1 MILPVHDRLRAHIA
15 HLLTSLYSLEPA
27 DAPPIVLEYPPNRD
41 LGDLGTPIAF
51 ELARRLRKAPRAIA
65 QEIAGAF
72 GTVDGVIRVAAA
84 PNGHL
89 NFFLDRRPFLL
100 DRLAGPK
107 GPALRTGEETAGR
120 VLSDPPRSAG
130 KAIVEHTAI
139 NPNKAAHI
147 GHLRNS
153 ALGDTL
159 VRVLRFRG
167 IPVEVQN
174 YIDDTGVQ
182 VADVV
187 VGFRVLEGKTL
198 DQIREIADSTR
209 FDYYCWDLYARVT
222 EWYAGDKERQAHRSE
237 TLHDIEH
244 GGNDNA
250 DIAAFIADRIVR
262 CHLKTMARMN
272 VDYDLLT
279 WEGDILRLKFWAQA
293 FDVLKAKG
301 AVYLQTEGRL
311 AGCWVMPIQDDGPGT
326 GSLKASGYQES
337 GSDTNDGE
345 LPTPVADTLPA
356 SVAGGLQASGEEE
369 AEEREKVIVR
379 SNGVVTYVGKDI
391 AYQFWKLGLL
401 GLDFHYRVFTTRPHG
416 PLWATCSTG
425 GEDDH
430 PMFGG
435 AAYVYNV
442 IDVRQSYLQKLLK
455 QALVAAGHPEGS
467 ERSHHFSYE
476 MVALS
481 HATART
487 LGVAPPPDSEDAKRP
502 FVEVSGRKGLGV
514 KADDLLD
521 TLIQNAGTQV
531 ASRNTEMGDEERLR
545 IAQMIGIAAVRYFLI
560 KFSRGKVIAFDLE
573 EALSFEGESGPYI
586 QYAVVR
592 ANNIFQKVQQR
603 YGLDEAA
610 LLASLRDI
618 PAGELTGE
626 NGSQEL
632 WALVLEAS
640 RLDEVVEQVIRSL
653 EFSVLAKYAFSLAQ
667 AFNAFYHR
675 SPILNEERDDV
686 RRWRA
691 AAVIYLRDQ
700 LTRSLDLMGITVP
713 PRM

>member
-1 MILPVHDRLRAHIA
+1 MILPVHDRLRTHVMR
-15 HLLTSLYSLEPA
+15 LLAELYSLEPTA
-27 DAPPIVLEYPPNRD
+27 APAVVLEYPPTRD
-41 LGDLGTPIAF
+41 LGDLGTPVAF
-51 ELARRLRKAPRAIA
+51 ELARRLRKAPLAIA

-72 GTVDGVIRVAAA
+72 GTLEGVARVAPAA
-84 PNGHL
+84 NGYL
-89 NFFLDRRPFLL
+89 NVFLERRGFLL
-100 DRLAGPK
+100 DRLA
-107 GPALRTGEETAGR
+107 PATT
-120 VLSDPPRSAG
+120 PPRPEAG

-147 GHLRNS
+147 GHLRNA

-187 VGFRVLEGKTL
+187 VGFRVLEGQTF
-198 DQIREIADSTR
+198 DQIRALADSTR

-222 EWYAGDKERQAHRSE
+222 EWYGHDKDRLTHRAE
-237 TLHDIEH
+237 TLRDIEH
-244 GGNDNA
+244 GGNE
-250 DIAAFIADRIVR
+250 AAEIGTFIADRIVR

-272 VDYDLLT
+272 VDYDLIT
-279 WEGDILRLKFWAQA
+279 WEGDILRLKFWARA
-293 FDVLKAKG
+293 FDVLKASG
-301 AVYLQTEGRL
+301 AVYLQNQGRL
-311 AGCWVMPIQDDGPGT
+311 AGCWVMPI
-326 GSLKASGYQES
+326 EE
-337 GSDTNDGE
+337 DGE
-345 LPTPVADTLPA
+345 SNPKAASEDDDADA
-356 SVAGGLQASGEEE
+356 A
-369 AEEREKVIVR
+369 EREKVIVR

-391 AYQFWKLGLL
+391 ANQFWKLGLL
-401 GLDFHYRVFTTRPHG
+401 GKDFHYRVFISRPHG
-416 PLWATCSTG
+416 PLWATCSDG
-425 GEDDH
+425 GKSDH
-430 PMFGG
+430 PAFGG

-455 QALVAAGHPEGS
+455 QALTGAGHPEGA

-481 HATART
+481 HATARE
-487 LGVAPPPDSEDAKRP
+487 LGCAPPLGSEDATRP

-521 TLIQNAGTQV
+521 TLMRNAGREV
-531 ASRNTEMGDEERLR
+531 ATRNAELDEGERER
-545 IAQMIGIAAVRYFLI
+545 IGRMIGIAAVRYFLI
-560 KFSRGKVIAFDLE
+560 KFTRGKVIAFDLE

-592 ANNIFQKVQQR
+592 ANNIFQKLQQR
-603 YGLDEAA
+603 EGLDETA
-610 LLASLRDI
+610 LLASLKDI
-618 PAGELTGE
+618 PAGELAGD
-626 NGSQEL
+626 NGSHEL
-632 WALVLEAS
+632 WSLVLDAS
-640 RLDEVVEQVIRSL
+640 RLDEIVEQVIRSL

-675 SPILNEERDDV
+675 SQILNEERDDV

-691 AAVIYLRDQ
+691 AAVIYLRNQ
-700 LTRSLDLMGITVP
+700 LARSLDLMGIDVP
-713 PRM
+713 VRM

>member
-1 MILPVHDRLRAHIA
+1 MILPVHDRLRAHLA
-15 HLLTSLYSLEPA
+15 ALVAARYSLDDASMPA
-27 DAPPIVLEYPPNRD
+27 LTLEYPPNRD
-41 LGDLGTPIAF
+41 LGDLGTPVAF

-72 GTVDGVIRVAAA
+72 GTLEGIRDIAAA
-84 PNGHL
+84 PNGYL
-89 NFFLDRRPFLL
+89 NFFLERPSFLL
-100 DRLAGPK
+100 QRLSHDS
-107 GPALRTGEETAGR
+107 PARPA
-120 VLSDPPRSAG
+120 DAG

-147 GHLRNS
+147 GHLRNA

-167 IPVEVQN
+167 TTVEVQN

-187 VGFRVLEGKTL
+187 VGFKVLENLTL
-198 DQIREIADSTR
+198 DGVRAIADSTR
-209 FDYYCWDLYARVT
+209 FDFFCWDLYARVT
-222 EWYAGDKERQAHRSE
+222 EWYDEDKERLKIRAA

-244 GGNDNA
+244 GGNENA
-250 DIAAFIADRIVR
+250 EIGALVADRIVR
-262 CHLKTMARMN
+262 RHLDTMARMN

-293 FDVLKAKG
+293 FDVLKEKK
-301 AVYLQTEGRL
+301 AVYLRTEGRL
-311 AGCWVMPIQDDGPGT
+311 AGCWVMPIDEDPDNSKGENSKKEDEDD
-326 GSLKASGYQES
+326 ES
-337 GSDTNDGE
+337 
-345 LPTPVADTLPA
+345 
-356 SVAGGLQASGEEE
+356 
-369 AEEREKVIVR
+369 EEREKVIVR

-401 GLDFHYRVFTTRPHG
+401 GRDFRYRVFANRPHG
-416 PLWATCSTG
+416 ILWATCSQDGTP
-425 GEDDH
+425 DH
-430 PMFGG
+430 PAYGG
-435 AAYVYNV
+435 ASFVYNV

-455 QALVAAGHPEGS
+455 QALIAVGHPEGA

-481 HATART
+481 HATARE
-487 LGVAPPPDSEDAKRP
+487 LGFAPPPDSEEARRP

-521 TLIQNAGTQV
+521 AVVQKAGGEV
-531 ASRNTEMGDEERLR
+531 AKRNPELPPDEVKRT
-545 IAQMIGIAAVRYFLI
+545 AQMIGIAAVRYFLI

-603 YGLDEAA
+603 DGLDEAA
-610 LLASLRDI
+610 LLDALRDV
-618 PAGELTGE
+618 PATELTGG
-626 NGSQEL
+626 NGSHEL

-640 RLDEVVEQVIRSL
+640 RLDEIVEQVIRSL
-653 EFSVLAKYAFSLAQ
+653 EFSVLAKYAFALAQ

-675 SPILNEERDDV
+675 SPILNEERDEV

-691 AAVIYLRDQ
+691 AAVIYLRNQ
-700 LTRSLDLMGITVP
+700 LTLALDLMGVAVP
-713 PRM
+713 VRM

>member
-1 MILPVHDRLRAHIA
+1 MILPVQEELRAHLA
-15 HLLTSLYSLEPA
+15 RLLTALYSLDESSRPA
-27 DAPPIVLEYPPNRD
+27 IALEYPPNRE
-41 LGDLGTPIAF
+41 LGDLGTPVAF

-65 QEIAGAF
+65 QEIAEAF
-72 GTVDGVIRVAAA
+72 GSLDGVRRVAAA
-84 PNGHL
+84 PNGYL
-89 NFFLDRRPFLL
+89 NFFLERRDFLIE
-100 DRLAGPK
+100 RLTP
-107 GPALRTGEETAGR
+107 GR
-120 VLSDPPRSAG
+120 AAAPRAASA

-147 GHLRNS
+147 GHLRNA

-167 IPVEVQN
+167 VPVEVQN

-187 VGFRVLEGKTL
+187 VGFRALEGKRL
-198 DQIREIADSTR
+198 DQIRETADATR

-222 EWYAGDKERQAHRSE
+222 EWYEEHKERLAIRAE

-250 DIAAFIADRIVR
+250 EIAAFIADRIVR
-262 CHLKTMARMN
+262 CHLRTMRRMN

-279 WEGDILRLKFWAQA
+279 WEGDILRLKFWAHA
-293 FDVLKAKG
+293 FDVLKVKC

-311 AGCWVMPIQDDGPGT
+311 KGCWVMAIQEDLDANPK
-326 GSLKASGYQES
+326 SQVPNPKSQDAES
-337 GSDTNDGE
+337 RSEDED
-345 LPTPVADTLPA
+345 
-356 SVAGGLQASGEEE
+356 
-369 AEEREKVIVR
+369 EEREKVIVR

-401 GLDFHYRVFTTRPHG
+401 GKDFQYRVFESRPQR
-416 PLWATCSTG
+416 PLWATCTSG
-425 GEDDH
+425 GQSDH
-430 PMFGG
+430 PLFGG

-455 QALVAAGHPEGS
+455 QALIAVGHPEGA

-481 HATART
+481 HATARE
-487 LGVAPPPDSEDAKRP
+487 LGYAPPPDSEDAKRP

-521 TLIQNAGTQV
+521 TLIKSAGREVGT
-531 ASRNTEMGDEERLR
+531 RNPELDEHERER
-545 IAQMIGIAAVRYFLI
+545 IARMIAIAAVRYFMI

-592 ANNIFQKVQQR
+592 ANNIFQKLHQR
-603 YGLDEAA
+603 DGLGEAA
-610 LLASLRDI
+610 LLESLADV
-618 PAGELTGE
+618 PAGELDGA
-626 NGSQEL
+626 NGSHEV
-632 WALVLEAS
+632 WSLVLDAA
-640 RLDEVVEQVIRSL
+640 RLDEIVEQVIRSL
-653 EFSVLAKYAFSLAQ
+653 EFSVLAKYAFTLAQ

-675 SPILNEERDDV
+675 APILNEERADV

-691 AAVIYLRDQ
+691 AAVIYVRNQLR
-700 LTRSLDLMGITVP
+700 TALDLMGVAVP

>member
-1 MILPVHDRLRAHIA
+1 MILPLHDRIRDRAGRV
-15 HLLTSLYSLEPA
+15 LTTLYSLDAASLPA
-27 DAPPIVLEYPPNRD
+27 IVLEYPPNRD
-41 LGDLGTPIAF
+41 LGDLGTPLAF

-65 QEIAGAF
+65 QEVAGAL
-72 GTVDGVIRVAAA
+72 GSIEGVTRVTAA
-84 PNGHL
+84 PNGYL
-89 NFFLDRRPFLL
+89 NFFLERPRFLL
-100 DRLAGPK
+100 DRL
-107 GPALRTGEETAGR
+107 TGT
-120 VLSDPPRSAG
+120 LQPRSRAEQG
-130 KAIVEHTAI
+130 KALVEHTAI

-167 IPVEVQN
+167 ALVEVQN

-187 VGFRVLEGKTL
+187 VGFRVLEQKTL
-198 DQIREIADSTR
+198 DDIREIADTTR

-222 EWYAGDKERQAHRSE
+222 EWYGEDKERSKVRND

-250 DIAAFIADRIVR
+250 DTAAFIADRIVR
-262 CHLKTMARMN
+262 CHLKTMGRMN

-279 WEGDILRLKFWAQA
+279 WEGDILKLKFWAQA
-293 FDVLKAKG
+293 FDVLKAKQ
-301 AVYLQTEGRL
+301 AVYLQQEGRL
-311 AGCWVMPIQDDGPGT
+311 AGCWVMKIAEDSETADR
-326 GSLKASGYQES
+326 
-337 GSDTNDGE
+337 
-345 LPTPVADTLPA
+345 VAETT
-356 SVAGGLQASGEEE
+356 EEDP
-369 AEEREKVIVR
+369 EEREKVIVR

-401 GLDFHYRVFTTRPHG
+401 GKDFKYRVFTSRPHG
-416 PLWATCSTG
+416 PLWATTSSD

-430 PMFGG
+430 PLFGG
-435 AAYVYNV
+435 AAFVYNV

-455 QALVAAGHPEGS
+455 QALIAVGHPEGA

-481 HATART
+481 HATARE
-487 LGVAPPPDSEDAKRP
+487 LGHAPAVGSEEARKP

-521 TLIQNAGTQV
+521 TLIEKAGAEV
-531 ASRNTEMGDEERLR
+531 RKRNPELSDAEATR
-545 IAQMIGIAAVRYFLI
+545 IATIIGIAAVRYFLI
-560 KFSRGKVIAFDLE
+560 KFSRGKIIAFDLD

-592 ANNIFQKVQQR
+592 ANNIFGKLQQR
-603 YGLDEAA
+603 DGLDEEA
-610 LLASLRDI
+610 LLASLGEVS
-618 PAGELTGE
+618 PAEL
-626 NGSQEL
+626 NGANGDHEL
-632 WALVLEAS
+632 WALVLDAS
-640 RLDEVVEQVIRSL
+640 RLDEIVEQVVRSL
-653 EFSVLAKYAFSLAQ
+653 EFSVLAKYAFGLAQ

-675 SPILNEERDDV
+675 AQILNEERDDV

-691 AAVIYLRDQ
+691 GAVIYLRNQ
-700 LTRSLDLMGITVP
+700 LTKALDLMGIEVP

>member
-1 MILPVHDRLRAHIA
+1 MILALHDRIRD
-15 HLLTSLYSLEPA
+15 HLGRVLTSLYSL
-27 DAPPIVLEYPPNRD
+27 DAEARPPMALEYPPNRE
-41 LGDLGTPIAF
+41 LGDLGTPVAF
-51 ELARRLRKAPRAIA
+51 ELARQLRKAPRVIA

-72 GTVDGVIRVAAA
+72 GAVDGVSRVASAS
-84 PNGHL
+84 NGYL
-89 NFFLDRRPFLL
+89 NFFFERPSFLL
-100 DRLAGPK
+100 ERLTGTVAQPSLAG
-107 GPALRTGEETAGR
+107 E
-120 VLSDPPRSAG
+120 G

-147 GHLRNS
+147 GHLRNA

-167 IPVEVQN
+167 VRVEVQN

-187 VGFRVLEGKTL
+187 VGFRALENKAL
-198 DQIREIADSTR
+198 SDVEAIADSTR

-222 EWYAGDKERQAHRSE
+222 EWYEEDKERLKIRAA

-244 GGNDNA
+244 GGNENA
-250 DIAAFIADRIVR
+250 AIGALTADRIVR
-262 CHLKTMARMN
+262 CHLRTMARMN

-301 AVYLQTEGRL
+301 AVYQANEGRL
-311 AGCWVMPIQDDGPGT
+311 AGCWVMKIDEEPG
-326 GSLKASGYQES
+326 GDA
-337 GSDTNDGE
+337 
-345 LPTPVADTLPA
+345 ADTDDD
-356 SVAGGLQASGEEE
+356 E
-369 AEEREKVIVR
+369 AEQREKVIVR

-401 GLDFHYRVFTTRPHG
+401 GRDFKYRVFTARPHG
-416 PLWATCSTG
+416 PLWATCSDN
-425 GEDDH
+425 GESGH
-430 PMFGG
+430 PLFGG

-455 QALVAAGHPEGS
+455 QALIAVGHPEGAD
-467 ERSHHFSYE
+467 RSHHFSYE

-481 HATART
+481 HATARE
-487 LGVAPPPDSEDAKRP
+487 LGHAPPPDSEDAKRP

-521 TLIQNAGTQV
+521 TLNAKAMVEV
-531 ASRNTEMGDEERLR
+531 AKRNPELSEEERQR

-560 KFSRGKVIAFDLE
+560 KFSRGKVIAFDLD
-573 EALSFEGESGPYI
+573 EALSFEGESGPYV

-592 ANNIFQKVQQR
+592 ANNIFQKLQQR
-603 YGLDEAA
+603 DGIDEKSLIAS
-610 LLASLRDI
+610 LASV
-618 PAGELTGE
+618 PPGELTGE
-626 NGSQEL
+626 NGDHEL
-632 WALVLEAS
+632 WSLVLEAA
-640 RLDEVVEQVIRSL
+640 RLDEVVEQVVRSL
-653 EFSVLAKYAFSLAQ
+653 EFSALAKYAFSLAQ

-691 AAVIYLRDQ
+691 GAIIYLRQQ
-700 LTRSLDLMGITVP
+700 LTRALDLMGVDVP

>member
-1 MILPVHDRLRAHIA
+1 MILPVHERLRARLTQ
-15 HLLTSLYSLEPA
+15 LLATLYSLEPA
-27 DAPPIVLEYPPNRD
+27 DIPTLALESPPNRE
-41 LGDLGTPIAF
+41 LGDLGTPLAF

-65 QEIAGAF
+65 QEVAAAF
-72 GTVDGVIRVAAA
+72 GAVDGVSGVAAA
-84 PNGHL
+84 PNGYL
-89 NFFLDRRPFLL
+89 NFFLERRKFLL
-100 DRLAGPK
+100 DRIDPDTAPRLA
-107 GPALRTGEETAGR
+107 AEADSRF
-120 VLSDPPRSAG
+120 AG

-187 VGFRVLEGKTL
+187 VGFRVLEGKTAE
-198 DQIREIADSTR
+198 QVRELADTTR

-222 EWYAGDKERQAHRSE
+222 EWYEQDKERLKVRAA

-250 DIAAFIADRIVR
+250 EIAAFIADRIVR
-262 CHLKTMARMN
+262 THLKTMGRMN

-279 WEGDILRLKFWAQA
+279 WEGDILRLRFWAQA

-301 AVYLQTEGRL
+301 AVYLKEEGKL
-311 AGCWVMPIQDDGPGT
+311 AGCWVMAIQED
-326 GSLKASGYQES
+326 LEQ
-337 GSDTNDGE
+337 
-345 LPTPVADTLPA
+345 LPTPNSQLPKAKAQSPKPNEESAEPAETPPAADD
-356 SVAGGLQASGEEE
+356 
-369 AEEREKVIVR
+369 EEREKVIVR

-401 GLDFHYRVFTTRPHG
+401 GKDFKYRVFTTRPHG
-416 PLWATCSTG
+416 PLWATTSG
-425 GEDDH
+425 DGETNH
-430 PMFGG
+430 PLFGG

-455 QALVAAGHPEGS
+455 QALIAVGHPEGA

-481 HATART
+481 HATAGT
-487 LGVAPPPDSEDAKRP
+487 LGYAPPPDSDDAKRP

-521 TLIQNAGTQV
+521 TLTERAGAEV
-531 ASRNTEMGDEERLR
+531 GKRNPELSEAEQTR
-545 IAQMIGIAAVRYFLI
+545 IATMIGIAAVRYFMI
-560 KFSRGKVIAFDLE
+560 KFSRGKVIAFDLD

-592 ANNIFQKVQQR
+592 ANNIFGKLQQR
-603 YGLDEAA
+603 DKLDEAA
-610 LLASLRDI
+610 LLATLRDI

-626 NGSQEL
+626 NGSHDL
-632 WALVLEAS
+632 WALVLEAA

-675 SPILNEERDDV
+675 APILNEERDDV

-691 AAVIYLRDQ
+691 ATVIYVRNQ
-700 LTRSLDLMGITVP
+700 LTRALDLMGVAVP